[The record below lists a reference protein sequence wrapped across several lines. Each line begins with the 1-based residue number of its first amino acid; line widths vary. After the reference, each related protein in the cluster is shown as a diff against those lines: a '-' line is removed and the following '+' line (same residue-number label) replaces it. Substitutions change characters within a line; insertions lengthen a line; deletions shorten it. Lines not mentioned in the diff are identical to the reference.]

1 MVLMKLALESLGDAW
16 NIHATIVLTFG
27 CLNCSFFGS
36 PGAFVVNFLQT
47 LPDKENNYLISGNE
61 QSCRY
66 GAIMI
71 DLTYFSSISVISAY
85 SLGSF
90 RLESK
95 TVTSPFSSLISR
107 RI

>member
-1 MVLMKLALESLGDAW
+1 MVLMKLALESLGDAR
-16 NIHATIVLTFG
+16 NMLVVLTFG

-36 PGAFVVNFLQT
+36 PGAFEVNFFQT

-71 DLTYFSSISVISAY
+71 DLTYFSSISVMSAY
-85 SLGSF
+85 SWDF
-90 RLESK
+90 F
-95 TVTSPFSSLISR
+95 VSSLR
-107 RI
+107 WLLVPAQA

>member
-1 MVLMKLALESLGDAW
+1 MGDAR
-16 NIHATIVLTFG
+16 NKLGVLTFG
-27 CLNCSFFGS
+27 CVNRSSPGS
-36 PGAFVVNFLQT
+36 PGASAVNTFQT
-47 LPDKENNYLISGNE
+47 LRDKENNYLISGNE

-71 DLTYFSSISVISAY
+71 DLTYFWSISVMAAY

-95 TVTSPFSSLISR
+95 TVTSPCSSLISR
-107 RI
+107 RIK